1 MCFYFIFSDR
11 IKRLLIRELKEAS
24 AMLMKRRESVHMA
37 RIANIAM
44 VCWICEVRYLNLNLH
59 LVACLDRRE
68 EMAMGIPYVRNYSF
82 FFFNFPHISTL
93 ADAIKGGYF
102 SIPTKHISKVNE
114 ALQKPDHHV
123 YFFISVS
130 KTNLIHV
137 GDECVGLCD
146 FEIMMNVGIV

>member
-1 MCFYFIFSDR
+1 
-11 IKRLLIRELKEAS
+11 
-24 AMLMKRRESVHMA
+24 MLTRRRENARMV
-37 RIANIAM
+37 RIASIVM
-44 VCWICEVRYLNLNLH
+44 VCWIREVNNLNLSTY
-59 LVACLDRRE
+59 LVACLDRRD
-68 EMAMGIPYVRNYSF
+68 EMAIDIPNVRNYSY

-102 SIPTKHISKVNE
+102 TIPAKHISKVNE

-137 GDECVGLCD
+137 GDECVDLCD
-146 FEIMMNVGIV
+146 VEFLMIVGIM

>member
-1 MCFYFIFSDR
+1 
-11 IKRLLIRELKEAS
+11 
-24 AMLMKRRESVHMA
+24 MLMKRRENARME
-37 RIANIAM
+37 RIASIAM
-44 VCWICEVRYLNLNLH
+44 VCWIYEVNDLNLDTH
-59 LVACLDRRE
+59 LVACLDRRD
-68 EMAMGIPYVRNYSF
+68 EMAMNIPNVRNYSY

-102 SIPTKHISKVNE
+102 SIPAKHISKVNE

-137 GDECVGLCD
+137 GYECVDLCYSE
-146 FEIMMNVGIV
+146 FLMIIGIM